1 MALKFIFKTCVQPY
15 NLYSKQ
21 PEAIQWKMRWRF
33 RTQAQARARGLWNM
47 YGYLPRLEPADRR
60 MRSFVDRSKAKM
72 KKTKGLVFFF
82 YFLCFIFQCQWLTNN
97 LLPWTFKSENLEPC
111 LIEQGCWVLFC
122 SQYSYS
128 NFFLML
134 SFGAMLQKNN
144 IQKLIVCERLGHVFH
159 MPWPLSTT

>member
-1 MALKFIFKTCVQPY
+1 MKSILGKIQTKVNHKNTQLWDCNKKKKAKPRSSFLRCHRPTWPLNSFLKPVSNLTTSIVNSQRQFSERWDDAFVLRLRPELEGCEICMAIYQ
-15 NLYSKQ
+15 
-21 PEAIQWKMRWRF
+21 
-33 RTQAQARARGLWNM
+33 
-47 YGYLPRLEPADRR
+47 EPADRR

-122 SQYSYS
+122 S
-128 NFFLML
+128 
-134 SFGAMLQKNN
+134 
-144 IQKLIVCERLGHVFH
+144 
-159 MPWPLSTT
+159 